1 MFDTQSI
8 SSQLHNL
15 RRVVLLRGIE
25 VGVQVAVIATAVHD
39 TCFRIGNNFALTLA
53 AHFIEQ
59 QAAIQRCFSNIH
71 TEIEHNICRGQ
82 VISDPAIGS
91 FAAISLS

>member
-25 VGVQVAVIATAVHD
+25 VGVQVAVIATAVYVLGILLPESHL
-39 TCFRIGNNFALTLA
+39 F
-53 AHFIEQ
+53 
-59 QAAIQRCFSNIH
+59 
-71 TEIEHNICRGQ
+71 
-82 VISDPAIGS
+82 
-91 FAAISLS
+91 